1 MPIISYLIKTRLA
14 IGTLSEGSVTG
25 TTRGIS
31 GGGGST
37 LAPISRASS
46 RNNVPAAFCPL
57 PSLRRNA
64 IQHYTAVAGA
74 VPSIVNMS

>member
-1 MPIISYLIKTRLA
+1 MPGISYRIKTILA
-14 IGTLSEGSVTG
+14 IETSSDGSVIG

-37 LAPISRASS
+37 LAPINRASS

-57 PSLRRNA
+57 PSLRRIAVQEYA
-64 IQHYTAVAGA
+64 IAVA
-74 VPSIVNMS
+74 VPSISNV